1 MVKPKVQKASIAWMY
16 DDGAGGEIGS
26 GESACA
32 LSLRGLWGF
41 SSDEGHLEGR
51 RMP

>member
-16 DDGAGGEIGS
+16 DDGAGGGS
-26 GESACA
+26 GSGGSACA
-32 LSLRGLWGF
+32 SSLRGLWGF
-41 SSDEGHLEGR
+41 SSGEGHLGSR